1 MTSGKTMQWSDI
13 NIVCKFSKYTW
24 SSIHKVDIMLEIL
37 LDLIDRSDII
47 LKGFLKE
54 FIVYFIFSR
63 TLKYF
68 INKQRMN

>member
-37 LDLIDRSDII
+37 LDLIDRIDII

-68 INKQRMN
+68 FNKQRMN